1 LEFLKNK
8 KGVLKEKAG
17 LFSAAAA
24 KKGLIFINN
33 DDPLLKKAGKNYKNK
48 ITFAFSSHADIKGK
62 LTGYT
67 GEGKPMIEIRY
78 KKRKFKGN
86 LPLYG
91 EQSAKNFLAASAVA
105 FKMGLS
111 VKQISEGTKKIKTVD
126 KRLNVKEY
134 PGFVL
139 IDDTYNANP
148 DSMRYAI
155 ELLARIKTYRK
166 KIAVLGDMFELGEHG
181 VKEHKKLA
189 SLIYRNK
196 IYAVYTTGSLMKNL
210 NQELVNLKIET
221 KHFEDRDQLK
231 QHLKENLFQDSV
243 VLVKGSRGMKM
254 EEFIKIIEPG
264 G

>member
-1 LEFLKNK
+1 
-8 KGVLKEKAG
+8 
-17 LFSAAAA
+17 
-24 KKGLIFINN
+24 
-33 DDPLLKKAGKNYKNK
+33 
-48 ITFAFSSHADIKGK
+48 
-62 LTGYT
+62 
-67 GEGKPMIEIRY
+67 
-78 KKRKFKGN
+78 
-86 LPLYG
+86 
-91 EQSAKNFLAASAVA
+91 
-105 FKMGLS
+105 
-111 VKQISEGTKKIKTVD
+111 
-126 KRLNVKEY
+126 
-134 PGFVL
+134 
-139 IDDTYNANP
+139 
-148 DSMRYAI
+148 
-155 ELLARIKTYRK
+155 
-166 KIAVLGDMFELGEHG
+166 VLGDMFELGEHG